1 MSGTKLMTVRSGKWK
16 LHVEKPPIWPKH
28 LKGDWVDP
36 RAPDGVTILAPCEQ
50 ATPDDHPDVLTG
62 DPAEPMML
70 FDLEADRA
78 EQHNVAQEH
87 PEVVARLK
95 SLFDENESGHYERQ
109 DHRRTVP
116 PEGRHAVPAP

>member
-1 MSGTKLMTVRSGKWK
+1 MTVRRGKWK
-16 LHVEKPPIWPKH
+16 LRVENPTIWPKH

-70 FDLEADRA
+70 FDLEAHRA
-78 EQHNVAQEH
+78 ARPPGRPVPFRRSASPPPVAGRSGS
-87 PEVVARLK
+87 PARG
-95 SLFDENESGHYERQ
+95 DVQ
-109 DHRRTVP
+109 
-116 PEGRHAVPAP
+116 